1 MISRLLAFALLAP
14 YAWGGEYPVLRA
26 EHPFPYSRFFV
37 PNGGGVRT
45 SVVMLHGSEGGSVP
59 FLESEA
65 AILAGAGY
73 AVLTLCYFDCG
84 RGLAGTRQTLKDVE
98 ATVVLDAVKWLRSL
112 PQSDGRVIVY
122 GFSRGGELA
131 LIAGSAAVTPE
142 ETPDALI
149 AHAPSDLYRGPFNW
163 SWRDA
168 ACWVCAAG
176 PGRCA
181 PSTPRAA
188 LAWNPGCGPDD
199 EQKIDHNWSAW
210 RVRGDRVWAGTRI
223 EVERFA
229 GPVLITVGE
238 QDSLWPADQ
247 TRRIEQTLRASGRD
261 VEVHYFPEADH
272 VFGYIDENRRRK
284 LALDFIN
291 KVSAIGKAPAE

>member
-1 MISRLLAFALLAP
+1 MLTRILTFALLIQCARS
-14 YAWGGEYPVLRA
+14 AEYPVLRA
-26 EHPFPYSRFFV
+26 EHPFPYSRLLV
-37 PNGGGVRT
+37 PNSSGPRT
-45 SVVMLHGSEGGSVP
+45 SVVMLHGSEGGSVA
-59 FLESEA
+59 FLDQEA

-84 RGLAGTRQTLKDVE
+84 RSLEGTRQTLKDVE
-98 ATVVLDAVKWLRSL
+98 AAVVLEAVKWLRSL
-112 PQSDGRVIVY
+112 PESDGRVAVY

-131 LIAGSAAVTPE
+131 LIAGSVASSPE

-149 AHAPSDLYRGPFNW
+149 AHTPSDLYRGPFNW

-168 ACWVCAAG
+168 ACWICPAG

-199 EQKIDHNWSAW
+199 ERRIDHYRSAW
-210 RVRGDRVWAGTRI
+210 RVRGEPVWAGTRI

-229 GPVLITVGE
+229 GPVLLTVGE
-238 QDSLWPADQ
+238 QDTLWPPDQ
-247 TRRIEQTLRASGRD
+247 TRRLEQTLRASGRD
-261 VEVHYFPEADH
+261 VEAHYFPEAGH
-272 VFGYIDENRRRK
+272 VFAYADENRRRGLVLEFLK
-284 LALDFIN
+284 KWLAGGGN
-291 KVSAIGKAPAE
+291 RAE